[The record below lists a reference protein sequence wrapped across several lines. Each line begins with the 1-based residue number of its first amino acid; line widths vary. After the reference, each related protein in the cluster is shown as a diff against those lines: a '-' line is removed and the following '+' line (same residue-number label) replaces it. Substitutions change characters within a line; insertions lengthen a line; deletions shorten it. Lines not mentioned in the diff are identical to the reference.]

1 MLFLSSK
8 HVDKEVEFNH
18 EENETLISFF
28 AGFPDQWDHKHR
40 DYRDRNLQKAL
51 KEKSLTEFVER
62 KFSEDDI
69 K

>member
-40 DYRDRNLQKAL
+40 DYQDRNLQKAL
-51 KEKSLTEFVER
+51 
-62 KFSEDDI
+62 
-69 K
+69 